1 LVNPETL
8 PVFLNGHAV
17 HVRPGTT
24 LGELVTRDEPALGAA
39 LASGAALA
47 TDARG
52 IAVEAAH
59 RLAAGEIFR
68 VFQSARA
75 AGPATDA

>member
-1 LVNPETL
+1 MRTID
-8 PVFLNGHAV
+8 PVASAP
-17 HVRPGTT
+17 R
-24 LGELVTRDEPALGAA
+24 TRGGCAA
-39 LASGAALA
+39 AGAALA

-59 RLAAGEIFR
+59 LLAAGEIFR

-75 AGPATDA
+75 TGPVADA

>member
-1 LVNPETL
+1 MVNPETI

-17 HVRPGTT
+17 RVRPGTT
-24 LGELVTRDEPALGAA
+24 LGELVRQDAPALGEAFTT
-39 LASGAALA
+39 GAALA

-52 IAVEAAH
+52 IGVEPSH
-59 RLAAGEIFR
+59 LLVAGEIFR

-75 AGPATDA
+75 AGSAPDA